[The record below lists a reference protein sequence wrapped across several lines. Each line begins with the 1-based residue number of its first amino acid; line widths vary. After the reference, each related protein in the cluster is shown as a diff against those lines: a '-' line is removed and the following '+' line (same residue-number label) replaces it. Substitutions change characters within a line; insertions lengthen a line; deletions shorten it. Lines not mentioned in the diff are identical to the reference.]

1 MESVVVNPRKFTHEE
16 VWQQEN
22 VKRTRRFAEI
32 KEAVC
37 DCSKQEGMQ
46 KLGFTDK
53 TYYQQFK
60 AAFYLA
66 QLAHKNQV
74 DKAGMDYICHP
85 ATVALHVRDT
95 YPASKKRDR
104 AMIVALL
111 HDVLEDTSVT
121 TDALKSFGFDEKII
135 HTVELLSREPGES
148 YDVYLEK
155 LQVSKAAIPYESSC
169 RKRYAPQR
177 LLPEPSSGAGK
188 PSAGEKASQRKKDR
202 GNGRTAEYAN
212 SIKDNIKKPPFGF
225 SCERWLFNF
234 LHPLDYTS
242 FY

>member
-66 QLAHKNQV
+66 QLAHKNQI

-111 HDVLEDTSVT
+111 HDVLEDTPVT

-135 HTVELLSREPGES
+135 HTVELLSRNPGES
-148 YDVYLEK
+148 YEVYLEK
-155 LQVSKAAIPYESSC
+155 LQVSKAAIRVKCADMTDNENLNRMKAPAAKDMRRSAFYRSC
-169 RKRYAPQR
+169 RLVLESRLREKKRH
-177 LLPEPSSGAGK
+177 K
-188 PSAGEKASQRKKDR
+188 EKKTVE
-202 GNGRTAEYAN
+202 TAVQQN
-212 SIKDNIKKPPFGF
+212 MP
-225 SCERWLFNF
+225 
-234 LHPLDYTS
+234 TV
-242 FY
+242 